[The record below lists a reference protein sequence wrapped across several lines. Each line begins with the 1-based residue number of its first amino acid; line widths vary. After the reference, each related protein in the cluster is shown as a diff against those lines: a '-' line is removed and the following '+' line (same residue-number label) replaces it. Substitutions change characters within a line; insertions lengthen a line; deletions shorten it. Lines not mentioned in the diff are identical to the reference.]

1 MEPRIING
9 VSPTQAGYGEQL
21 KMDLHAKAAELG
33 IETSFVD
40 ATGHSRTIDPL
51 ALQILL
57 ESVPAKPE
65 HRLLTGDLI
74 WRGDHRPS
82 AELSDRSHSPMKWQV
97 HDEQRMPMAEGISS
111 GGKVSPIADAW
122 GVHTLSVKD
131 EAGTRDAINV
141 LSVPQK
147 AFEGDFDRVWILAVQ
162 LYGVKSSRNWGMG
175 DFTDLAWLIR
185 WAAETGA
192 AGVGVNPL
200 HVLFD
205 DDPEQCSPYSPSSR
219 LFLNPLYIDVPS
231 LPEWD
236 VAFAV
241 EHEAAIAA
249 LQRAEMVDY
258 SGIAHLKHEALRRA
272 FTAFKS
278 KTTLKR
284 RTLFEEFRST
294 STQLFRFSCFEALRQ
309 KFGRPWWEWPE
320 RWRSPSD
327 AALEELRQGPEA
339 DDIHFVEFQQ
349 WCADQQLKSCRDL
362 AHGLALPVGLYLDI
376 AVGVTCDGFDAWN
389 EQVAISRNLSVGAP
403 PDLLNTRGQDWGLAG
418 FNASG
423 LERTSYKPYQ
433 GMLASAMRYAG
444 AVRIDH
450 VLGLNRL
457 YLVPRGYLPS
467 EGAYMQMPLEA
478 LLAVT
483 ALESARNRCVVVGED
498 LGTVPDGFR
507 ERLSDWGIWSYRVM
521 IFERDQHGSF
531 HPPHYYPQ
539 DSLVTFNTHDLA
551 TYRGWQSGHDIDAKT
566 SLGMDPGETPESRA
580 HGRSMLERALSGSDL
595 NDASF
600 ASVLQYLSRTRCRIL
615 AISAEDI
622 LDVLDQPNIPGT
634 INENPN
640 WRRRLPV
647 PLEEWDTAIN
657 RPALERSLVE
667 RHRLRSTGQP

>member
-1 MEPRIING
+1 
-9 VSPTQAGYGEQL
+9 
-21 KMDLHAKAAELG
+21 MDLHAEAAELG
-33 IETSFVD
+33 IDTSFVD
-40 ATGHSRTIDPL
+40 VTGHNRTVDPL
-51 ALQILL
+51 ALQILVK
-57 ESVPAKPE
+57 SVPVKPQ

-82 AELSDRSHSPMKWQV
+82 AELSDRSNCAMKWQLY
-97 HDEQRMPMAEGISS
+97 DEHHMPMAEGICSE
-111 GGKVSPIADAW
+111 GNISPIADAW
-122 GVHTLSVKD
+122 GIHALTVT
-131 EAGTRDAINV
+131 DADGICDTINV

-162 LYGVKSSRNWGMG
+162 LYGVRSSRNWGMG
-175 DFTDLAWLIR
+175 DFTDLAWLTR

-205 DDPEQCSPYSPSSR
+205 DEPEQCSPYSPSSR
-219 LFLNPLYIDVPS
+219 LFLNPLYIDVTG

-249 LQRAEMVDY
+249 LQRAEIVDY

-272 FTAFKS
+272 FTAFKL

-284 RTLFEEFRST
+284 RTALEDFRSK
-294 STQLFRFSCFEALRQ
+294 SPQLFRFSCFEALRR

-362 AHGLALPVGLYLDI
+362 ARDLKLPVGLYLDI
-376 AVGVTCDGFDAWN
+376 AVGVACDGFDAWN
-389 EQVAISRNLSVGAP
+389 EQIAISRNLSVGAP
-403 PDLLNTRGQDWGLAG
+403 PDLLNTGGQDWGLAG
-418 FNASG
+418 FTASG

-433 GMLASAMRYAG
+433 DMLESAMRYAG

-467 EGAYMQMPLEA
+467 EGAYVQMPLEA

-483 ALESARNRCVVVGED
+483 ALESVRNRCVVVGED

-521 IFERDQHGSF
+521 MFERDQYGSF

-551 TYRGWQSGHDIDAKT
+551 TYRGWQSAYDIDAKN

-580 HGRSMLERALSGSDL
+580 HAHAMLERALGEADL

-634 INENPN
+634 IKENPN

-647 PLEEWDTAIN
+647 NLEDWYRSID
-657 RPALERSLVE
+657 RSALEDSL
-667 RHRLRSTGQP
+667 RDRQW